1 MKLFSVLLLLFLT
14 GCGDRYSLDE
24 KRGPDPKG
32 IVTTHPLSLPPD
44 YMLRAPEKTTT
55 EKNETKNT
63 DAVADKNETIETASE
78 ETETKEKETASEETE
93 IKETAA
99 EKTETSANEPEIK
112 ETSSEKTEK

>member
-63 DAVADKNETIETASE
+63 DAAADKNETIETASE
-78 ETETKEKETASEETE
+78 EPE
-93 IKETAA
+93 IKETETVA
-99 EKTETSANEPEIK
+99 EETETSANEPEIK